1 MTYTI
6 RYRRPDAPWSVVNM
20 TIPDDAEALLFQ
32 QTRLETLG
40 YSIIDVTPPIQP
52 ANAEAR

>member
-6 RYRRPDAPWSVVNM
+6 RYRRPGAPWSVVNM